1 MKDFS
6 NASFPP
12 ETIVIMKSAMD
23 AAVATLPDP
32 VNSTHAQWIAESILR
47 TAKDGE
53 RDPAKLQRMALLEL
67 QIRPRHVGDRTDPRI
82 VSHSIA
88 SVFGCTIEL
97 GNSAKWKSWP
107 TATRDGRLMTMS
119 ASSNLATPSASVK
132 ADSAVRRRSPGDS

>member
-32 VNSTHAQWIAESILR
+32 VNSTHVQWIAESILR

-53 RDPAKLQRMALLEL
+53 RDPAALQRMALLEL
-67 QIRPRHVGDRTDPRI
+67 QIRPR
-82 VSHSIA
+82 A
-88 SVFGCTIEL
+88 
-97 GNSAKWKSWP
+97 
-107 TATRDGRLMTMS
+107 
-119 ASSNLATPSASVK
+119 
-132 ADSAVRRRSPGDS
+132 